1 MKKIIF
7 FDIDGTLFVEGEY
20 YIPESAIEAI
30 HKAQAN
36 GHLCFV
42 NTGRPISTIEQ
53 CIWDIGFDGFIC
65 GCGTYIHYDN
75 MMIFKA
81 ELDENIR
88 KEIIEL
94 SMDCHVE
101 NVLEGIDGD
110 YFPENMQYPFF
121 LHVYDRYKEQNFPV
135 HKYNRDS
142 LFNFEKMACYIRE
155 DSDKE
160 RFLNYFLEDKD
171 YDIIDRG
178 DNNYEIIPLGCTKAT
193 GIDVLL
199 DYLGLSIN
207 DTISIG
213 DSSNDLSML
222 THTKES
228 VAMGNGSPFLFDK
241 VTYVTTSINEDGIYN
256 ALKHFNLF

>member
-1 MKKIIF
+1 MSKIIF
-7 FDIDGTLFVEGEY
+7 FDIDGTLFVEGDY
-20 YIPESAIEAI
+20 YIPESAINAI
-30 HKAQAN
+30 HAAQKN
-36 GHLCFV
+36 GHLCIV
-42 NTGRPISTIEQ
+42 NTGRPISTIEKQ
-53 CIWDIGFDGFIC
+53 IWDIGFDGYIC
-65 GCGTYIHYDN
+65 GCGTYVQYDDK
-75 MMIFKA
+75 MIFYA
-81 ELDENIR
+81 DLDENIR

-94 SMDCHVE
+94 SADCDVD

-110 YFPENMQYPFF
+110 YFPENMINPFF
-121 LHVYDRYKEQNFPV
+121 IHVFDRYKEQGFPV
-135 HKYNRDS
+135 YLYNRDS
-142 LFNFEKMACYIRE
+142 MFRFEKMACWFKPT
-155 DSDKE
+155 SDKE

-178 DNNYEIIPLGCTKAT
+178 DNNYEIIPLACTKAT

-199 DYLGLSIN
+199 NHLGLSIE

-241 VTYVTTSINEDGIYN
+241 VTFVTTSIEQDGIYN
-256 ALKHFNLF
+256 ALKHFNLI